1 MLISVGG
8 FSDDPEGKSIE
19 FLKNDGFWRPGP
31 NLPYQVSFASAVV
44 IGQEVFVLG
53 GEYVGQGQSSLT
65 YRKIINR
72 LLFKNYGPELSFS
85 LYKSYP

>member
-53 GEYVGQGQSSLT
+53 GEYVGQGQSSSKLYESFFQKSGT
-65 YRKIINR
+65 RGSVIQQ
-72 LLFKNYGPELSFS
+72 LS
-85 LYKSYP
+85 LIRRYI